1 MNELSAVGKS
11 VPKIDIRQK
20 VTGHATYAG
29 DLYFP
34 GMLYGKIVRCLE
46 HAHARVRKLDL
57 SEAAKVPGVV
67 KVLGPDD
74 VTQRAYNATVLDL
87 MVSKEMGELLGDIE
101 DQHIFTRHV
110 KHQGDA
116 ICGIIARS
124 EEAAERAAEK
134 VIVEYEPLP
143 VYLTARESSQ
153 PDAIQFTPE
162 KPGNLAFQLPAAMF
176 PNHELGWGD
185 VDAAFEE
192 ADVIVEDTFYVPKQ
206 KQCQLEPHAYV
217 ALYDDSG
224 RLTCWTSTQMPK
236 VVQAKLARLFE
247 LPMSRIKLNQTVIG
261 GGFGTRLGMI
271 GEPAACAMAMA
282 MPGHHIKIQYT
293 REEDWLTSESRHP
306 GEYWMKIG
314 FKKDGTPV
322 AVDAHFTNYK
332 GAYYTHGSG
341 AAFTTGAW
349 LGGMYKWGAMRYKG
363 DSYYTNQVASG
374 AFRGY
379 GNPQTNFVLE
389 QLIDRGCNEL
399 GIDPLEWRKTW
410 HKDVGDDGW
419 CPGVPYLTCAL
430 GECLERGA
438 ELFGW
443 EEKRRKYAHQTGVKR
458 RGIGVAVMNHTS
470 GAMPMLLE
478 HTVCTVKLNEDASA
492 EVVIACS
499 DMGQGAHT
507 ALQQI
512 AAESLGL
519 PIEDVHLKTGDTD
532 DTGFDIG
539 AHASRT
545 VYVGGRSIMAACDDA
560 KRQIFE
566 RACKHFEKLQ
576 ITARPEDLEL
586 LDKKV
591 RLKDNPDKY
600 VPLEVITSEGI
611 YHFINPETGEPGG
624 EPGQIQGYASYL
636 PAHNSP
642 PFGACFIE
650 LEVDTETGEVKIL
663 EAVNTHDIG
672 RAIHPPSVEGQM
684 EGGLQQGLGNVLTE
698 EIYYNENGL
707 CMNNS
712 FTDYK
717 MLGPMDMP
725 KVTNI
730 LVENPD
736 PEGPYGAKSVGE
748 AGLVTPIGATANAI
762 YHAIG
767 IQITH
772 GPITPE
778 KIVKAIKEKGLEF

>member
-1 MNELSAVGKS
+1 MNELSAVGKRI
-11 VPKIDIRQK
+11 PKIDIRQK
-20 VTGHATYAG
+20 VTGHATYAC

-34 GMLYGKIVRCLE
+34 GMLHGKIVRCMD

-57 SEAAKVPGVV
+57 SQAAKVAGVV
-67 KVLGPDD
+67 KVLGPED
-74 VTQRAYNATVLDL
+74 VTGKPYNTSVLDL

-101 DQHIFTRHV
+101 DQHIFTDYV

-134 VIVEYEPLP
+134 VIVDYEPLP
-143 VYLTARESSQ
+143 VYLTARESAR
-153 PDAIQFTPE
+153 PDAIQFRPE

-185 VDAAFEE
+185 VDAAFED
-192 ADVIVEDTFYVPKQ
+192 ADLIVEDSFYVPKQ
-206 KQCQLEPHAYV
+206 KQCQMEPHAYV

-224 RLTCWTSTQMPK
+224 RLNCWTSTQMPK
-236 VVQAKLARLFE
+236 VVQNKLARLFA

-261 GGFGTRLGMI
+261 GGFGTKLGMV
-271 GEPAACAMAMA
+271 GEPETCAMAMA
-282 MPGHHIKIQYT
+282 VPGHYVKVHYT
-293 REEDWLTSESRHP
+293 REEDWLASESRHP
-306 GEYWMKIG
+306 GDYWMKIG
-314 FKKDGTPV
+314 FRKDGTPV
-322 AVDAHFTNYK
+322 AVDARFANFK

-341 AAFTTGAW
+341 TAFTTGGW

-363 DSYYTNQVASG
+363 ESYYTNQVPSG

-389 QLIDRGCNEL
+389 QLIDRACAKL
-399 GIDPLEWRKTW
+399 GIDPLDWRRTW

-419 CPGVPYLTCAL
+419 CLGVKYESCAL

-438 ELFGW
+438 ALIGW

-470 GAMPMLLE
+470 GATPMLLE
-478 HTVCTVKLNEDASA
+478 HTVCTVRLNEDASA
-492 EVVIACS
+492 EVLIACS

-512 AAESLGL
+512 AAETLSL
-519 PIEDVHLKTGDTD
+519 PIEDVHMKTGDSD

-545 VYVGGRSIMAACDDA
+545 VYVGGGAVVAACNDA
-560 KRQIFE
+560 KRQILT
-566 RACKHFEKLQ
+566 RACKHFEKRQ
-576 ITARPEDLEL
+576 VRVAPDDLEL
-586 LDKKV
+586 KDKTV
-591 RLKDNPDKY
+591 VCKDNPDQSI
-600 VPLEVITSEGI
+600 PLDVITSEGI
-611 YHFINPETGEPGG
+611 YNFVNPETGEAGG
-624 EPGQIQGYASYL
+624 EPGQIQGYSSYL
-636 PAHNSP
+636 PTHNSP
-642 PFGACFIE
+642 PFGACFVE

-663 EAVNTHDIG
+663 EVVNTHDIG

-698 EIYYNENGL
+698 EIYYDTNGL
-707 CMNNS
+707 CLNNS

-717 MLGPMDMP
+717 MFGPTDMP
-725 KVTNI
+725 RVTTVV
-730 LVENPD
+730 VENPD

-748 AGLVTPIGATANAI
+748 AGAVTPIGATANAI
-762 YHAIG
+762 YQALG
-767 IQITH
+767 IPFTH

-778 KIVKAIKEKGLEF
+778 KIVQAIQEKGIAF